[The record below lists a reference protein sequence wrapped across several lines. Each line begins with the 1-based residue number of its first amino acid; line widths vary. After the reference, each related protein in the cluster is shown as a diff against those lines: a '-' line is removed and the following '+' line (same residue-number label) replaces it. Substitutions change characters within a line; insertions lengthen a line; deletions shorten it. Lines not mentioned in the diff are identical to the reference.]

1 MQKPICIFTL
11 QKYNKKLTLARSK
24 DFYRKKIIFA
34 TTFLNPHN
42 DTETLLRLRNASNRK
57 RT

>member
-11 QKYNKKLTLARSK
+11 QKYNKKLTLARSI

-34 TTFLNPHN
+34 ITFLNPHN
-42 DTETLLRLRNASNRK
+42 DTETLLRLRNTPDRK
-57 RT
+57 GT